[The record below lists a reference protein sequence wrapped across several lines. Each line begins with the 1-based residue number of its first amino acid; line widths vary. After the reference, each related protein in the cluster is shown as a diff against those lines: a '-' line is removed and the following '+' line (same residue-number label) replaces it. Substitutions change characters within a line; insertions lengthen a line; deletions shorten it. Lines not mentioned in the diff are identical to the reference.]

1 MFQTDSQQGRVAP
14 NGLWWGRVVRPVAAL
29 LVLNAV
35 LSFKDWW
42 PTPGILP
49 DHRIAPEFVWLWV
62 ILLALVAWH
71 GRIGAR
77 GLSVLGAGYLLLVLG
92 RYADV
97 VTPTL
102 FGRPVN
108 LYWDGLQIPR
118 FLWVSAQER
127 PFWQIAL
134 VLTAVVVLFLGLWR
148 LLRWAL
154 RVTARDAVPY
164 ALAHRWTWVV
174 TALAVGLAVANHAGV
189 QATWPVV
196 SKPVIP
202 TYWRQASILLT
213 SLQPKRIDQVLPVR
227 TVIDEALMDPQSLTE
242 LRGRDVVM
250 LMLESVGAIVVDN
263 PKASAAL
270 HPVRQRF
277 EADVRASG
285 RGVVTAWFTSP
296 TFAGGSDLA
305 HLSLLAAMDLSDPF
319 RHDLLLTTRRPTL
332 NTLFRRLGYQTVGFY
347 PSVFWEWPERAF
359 YDFDR
364 YVDGRELRYPGPEL
378 GFWKIPDQ
386 YSMARIEQLMPRD
399 VSAPPRFL
407 FFPTITTHLPFSPVP
422 PFQPDWAQL
431 LSAHPFAGTDLER
444 ALAERPNWLNMFP
457 DYLRMVE
464 YSYRWLGSHLR
475 RPEPR
480 ETVYLLIGDH
490 QPAANVS
497 GETASWDVPVHIVS
511 SDPALL
517 ARWRAMGFEDGMTPA
532 RQSLGPLHR
541 VTELMLRSFA
551 GPRP

>member
-1 MFQTDSQQGRVAP
+1 MFRTDPGAIRLRRA
-14 NGLWWGRVVRPVAAL
+14 LRAIAAL
-29 LVLNAV
+29 LILNAV

-49 DHRIAPEFVWLWV
+49 DHRIAPEFIWLWV
-62 ILLALVAWH
+62 LLLGLVAWKKRL
-71 GRIGAR
+71 GSGA
-77 GLSVLGAGYLLLVLG
+77 LTLLGAGYMLLVLG

-108 LYWDGLQIPR
+108 VYWDGLQIPR

-127 PFWQIAL
+127 PLWQVAL
-134 VLTAVVVLFLGLWR
+134 ALLAVLMLLLAVWR

-154 RVTARDAVPY
+154 RIAVQDAVPY
-164 ALAHRWTWVV
+164 ALNHRWTWVATLV
-174 TALAVGLAVANHAGV
+174 AVGLALANHAGV

-196 SKPVIP
+196 SKPVVP
-202 TYWRQASILLT
+202 TYWRQARILVT
-213 SLQPKRIDQVLPVR
+213 SLQPRRIDEVLPAR
-227 TVIDEALMDPQSLTE
+227 TAIDEVLQHPQTLTM
-242 LRGRDVVM
+242 LRGRDVAM
-250 LMLESVGAIVVDN
+250 IMLESVGAIVVDN
-263 PKASAAL
+263 PRASTVLA
-270 HPVRQRF
+270 PVRDRF

-285 RGVVTAWFTSP
+285 RGVVSAWFTSP

-364 YVDGRELRYPGPEL
+364 YVEGRDLAYPGPEL

-386 YSMARIEQLMPRD
+386 YSMARLEQLMPRGPGT
-399 VSAPPRFL
+399 PPRFL

-422 PFQPDWAQL
+422 PFQPDWGRL
-431 LSAHPFAGTDLER
+431 LTRQPFEGTDLER

-475 RPEPR
+475 QPEPR
-480 ETVYLLIGDH
+480 ETIYLLIGDH

-497 GETASWDVPVHIVS
+497 GESASWDVPVHIVS
-511 SDPALL
+511 GDPELL
-517 ARWRAMGFEDGMTPA
+517 ARWRAMGFEDGMTPV
-532 RQSLGPLHR
+532 RKSLGPLHR
-541 VTELMLRSFA
+541 VTEMMLKSFA
-551 GPRP
+551 DSRP